1 MSFPFRFCLGGS
13 RTDVQPVDGFLLGA
27 ARTHLRDVPQILHKA
42 SSGKIGFCIP
52 CTRIVAR
59 HFEFGISPSSRP
71 AKVQITVLP
80 SLGRSIMLSRSTELT
95 RLQQSAATPRS
106 RTPAPQ
112 TLTLRSIYRRLFA
125 TAVIGVSS
133 SNRSRS
139 NLLAATY
146 SMEPSKESVVETVGA
161 PCFNVREG
169 ILMVAP
175 RSEV

>member
-1 MSFPFRFCLGGS
+1 MCFPFRFCLGGS
-13 RTDVQPVDGFLLGA
+13 RTDVQPVDGSLLGA
-27 ARTHLRDVPQILHKA
+27 ARTHLRDAPQILHKT

-52 CTRIVAR
+52 CTRILAR

-71 AKVQITVLP
+71 ALVQVIVFPLP
-80 SLGRSIMLSRSTELT
+80 CHLIMLSRSTEMT
-95 RLQQSAATPRS
+95 RLQQSATTPRS
-106 RTPAPQ
+106 WTPALQ

-125 TAVIGVSS
+125 AAVIGVSS

-139 NLLAATY
+139 NLLAAIC
-146 SMEPSKESVVETVGA
+146 SMESSKESVVETVGA

-169 ILMVAP
+169 ILMVTS